1 MNTTPVDLSQPP
13 LQEFSWDTTL
23 KDVLLS
29 VYVMNSELTGNEPRC
44 LRLSA
49 DRIQVNWQQS
59 GLVDG
64 SEQSVIEMAFT
75 CRPVEPGSIVLN
87 VPEIVA
93 PTITAL
99 SPNTGPANTDIPVL
113 TITGTGFNSG
123 SIVQFGTARVNPD
136 VISPTT
142 LECHIGAV
150 NVEFLGTI
158 EVSVVNSDGQTS
170 GQLPFTVT

>member
-1 MNTTPVDLSQPP
+1 LDLSQPP
-13 LQEFSWDTTL
+13 LQEFSWDTPL
-23 KDVLLS
+23 KDVFLALYVLS
-29 VYVMNSELTGNEPRC
+29 PELINNAPRC
-44 LRLSA
+44 LRLDTA
-49 DRIQVNWQQS
+49 RIQVNWQQS

-64 SEQSVIEMAFT
+64 SEASVIELSFT
-75 CRPVEPGSIVLN
+75 CRPVKPASIALN

-93 PTITAL
+93 PTISAL
-99 SPNTGPANTDIPVL
+99 SPDTGPANTDIAVL

-136 VISPTT
+136 VISPTS

-150 NVEFLGTI
+150 NVEFPGTI